1 MCWNDVNLLCGDST
15 GVLNFKLTVMLA
27 GLKDQLKGCLS
38 VERLQGGILGDAG
51 KPKGVVVSTSG
62 IIFW

>member
-1 MCWNDVNLLCGDST
+1 MRWNDVNLLCGDST

-38 VERLQGGILGDAG
+38 VERL
-51 KPKGVVVSTSG
+51 
-62 IIFW
+62 